1 MKGICKVR
9 EMLKVREVWEGGDV
23 NMSER
28 EGRNGGW
35 VGEEW
40 GGRKVSMI
48 LMRFETTSQE
58 MYTVYL
64 EVQIYR
70 EF

>member
-1 MKGICKVR
+1 
-9 EMLKVREVWEGGDV
+9 
-23 NMSER
+23 MSER
-28 EGRNGGW
+28 EGRNGWW
-35 VGEEW
+35 VGEER

-64 EVQIYR
+64 EVQINR